1 MRNWK
6 QQIQAEY
13 AKAAM
18 VTQSAHIH
26 THTQNQMIS
35 SKNSWMQYSQYGLFD
50 AYHPAIKQGNGKC
63 PVYR

>member
-26 THTQNQMIS
+26 THTESNDKLKEQ
-35 SKNSWMQYSQYGLFD
+35 LD
-50 AYHPAIKQGNGKC
+50 AVFPIWTF
-63 PVYR
+63 